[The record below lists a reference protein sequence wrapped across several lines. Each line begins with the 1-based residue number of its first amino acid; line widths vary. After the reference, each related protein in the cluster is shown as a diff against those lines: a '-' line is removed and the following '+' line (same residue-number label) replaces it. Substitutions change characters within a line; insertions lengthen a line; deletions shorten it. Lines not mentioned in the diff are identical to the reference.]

1 MFKHSMLIII
11 RNFKKHKST
20 FLINLIGLSTGI
32 ACVLL
37 IYLWVNDEL
46 HVDKFNKN
54 DKNLYQVMENV
65 KQSSGIITQE
75 STQDLLAKT
84 LKEEVPEVKLA
95 ASVTPAVLF
104 GNFTFSY
111 QGQNAKAI
119 GEFAGEDFFSIFS
132 YHLLRGSPKEVLS
145 RDNSVVISKALA
157 QKMFGSVN
165 NAIGKSLKWQI
176 LGISMEAAVSGVFKG
191 VPENST
197 EQFDFILSYDQ
208 WMKLS
213 KIVGRTINWG
223 NSAVSTYI
231 VLNNGTDV
239 NSFNKKIASFIKE
252 RYKYSNDELFV
263 RPYSD
268 RYLYNKYENGVQAG
282 GRIEYVRLFSL
293 IAVFILLIACIN
305 FMNLSTAKA
314 STRMKEVGIK
324 KTIGATRKNLAFQY
338 LGESVLMAFLS
349 LAIALIIV
357 EIVLP
362 EFNNITGK
370 QLSLN
375 ISGNALLS
383 FLGITLL
390 TGIIAGSYPALYLSG
405 FNPISILKGKFGSNS
420 TGELWLRKGLVI
432 FQFTLSAILIAAVLV
447 VYKQM
452 EFIQGKNLG
461 YNKDNLIYFNAEGDV
476 PAHLETFL
484 SEIKNIPGV
493 VNASSTSENITSI
506 ISATF
511 DVRWPGKKPGTSAIF
526 FIVTANY
533 NLIETLGMKMEEGRA
548 FSQQFPSDTLA
559 VIFNQAA
566 INLMGLKDPIGK
578 IVHIWGKDR
587 HIIGVVDDF
596 NFESLHE
603 KVKPLF
609 FLFNPA
615 RTMIVTARIK
625 AGSEKGTIERLKSF
639 YKSFNP
645 GFTFDY
651 KFTDKDYQELYSS
664 EERVSVLSRY
674 FAVMAII
681 ISCLGLFGL
690 SAFTAEKRRK
700 EIGIRKVLGASEMGI
715 MYLLSSDFSKLVLVS
730 NLIALPAAYY
740 FMSLWLQS
748 FAYKINLN
756 WWMFIISGGIV
767 LVIALITVGMQ
778 AIKAATTDL
787 WKHCIMSRLKF
798 RICYLNY

>member
-1 MFKHSMLIII
+1 MLKHSMLIII

-20 FLINLIGLSTGI
+20 FLINLIGLSTGL
-32 ACVLL
+32 ACALL

-75 STQDLLAKT
+75 STPDLLAKT
-84 LKEEVPEVKLA
+84 LKEEVPDVKLA
-95 ASVTPAVLF
+95 ASVTPAVWF

-111 QGQNAKAI
+111 QGQNKKAM
-119 GEFAGEDFFSIFS
+119 GEFAGNDFFDIFS
-132 YHLLRGSPKEVLS
+132 YPLLRGSPREVLS
-145 RDNSVVISKALA
+145 SDNSVVISEALA
-157 QKMFGSVN
+157 QKMFGSVS

-191 VPENST
+191 IPENST

-208 WMKLS
+208 WIKLS

-231 VLNNGTDV
+231 VLNNGTDIK
-239 NSFNKKIASFIKE
+239 NFNKKISSFIKE
-252 RYKYSNDELFV
+252 RNKYSNDNLFV

-268 RYLYNKYENGVQAG
+268 RYLFNKYENGVQAG
-282 GRIEYVRLFSL
+282 GRIEYVRLFSI

-362 EFNNITGK
+362 EFNSITGK

-420 TGELWLRKGLVI
+420 NGELWLRKGLVI

-452 EFIQGKNLG
+452 EFIQSKNLG

-493 VNASSTSENITSI
+493 VNASSTSENVTSI
-506 ISATF
+506 ISSTF
-511 DVRWPGKKPGTSAIF
+511 DVNWPGKKSGTSANF
-526 FIVTANY
+526 FSVYANN
-533 NLIETLGMKMEEGRA
+533 NLIETLGMKMEKGRT
-548 FSQQFPSDTLA
+548 FSKKFPSDSLGI
-559 VIFNQAA
+559 IFNQAA
-566 INLMGLKDPIGK
+566 INLMGLKDPLGK
-578 IVHIWGKDR
+578 IIRLWGKDR

-615 RTMIVTARIK
+615 RTMVVTGRIK

-651 KFTDKDYQELYSS
+651 KFTDKDFQELYSS

-674 FAVMAII
+674 FAGMAII

-715 MYLLSSDFSKLVLVS
+715 MYLLSSDFSRLVLVS

-778 AIKAATTDL
+778 AIKAATADPVEIL
-787 WKHCIMSRLKF
+787 H
-798 RICYLNY
+798 YE

>member
-1 MFKHSMLIII
+1 MLKHNFLIIV

-20 FLINLIGLSTGI
+20 FLINLIGLSTGL

-75 STQDLLAKT
+75 ATPDLLAKT
-84 LKEEVPEVKLA
+84 LKEEVPGVKLA
-95 ASVTPAVLF
+95 TSVTPAVWF

-111 QGQNAKAI
+111 EGRNTKAI
-119 GEFAGEDFFSIFS
+119 GQFSGEDFFNIFS
-132 YHLLRGSPKEVLS
+132 YDLLRGNPKEVLS
-145 RDNSVVISKALA
+145 NDNSVVISEALA
-157 QKMFGSVN
+157 QKMFGSVS
-165 NAIGKSLKWQI
+165 NAIGKYLKWQI
-176 LGISMEAAVSGVFKG
+176 LGISMEAVVSGIFKG
-191 VPENST
+191 IPENST
-197 EQFDFILSYDQ
+197 EQFDFVLSYDQ
-208 WMKLS
+208 WIKLS

-231 VLNNGTDV
+231 VLNNNT
-239 NSFNKKIASFIKE
+239 NIKSFNKKIAPFIKE
-252 RYKYSNDELFV
+252 RNKYSNADLFV

-268 RYLYNKYENGVQAG
+268 RYLFNKYENGVQAG
-282 GRIEYVRLFSL
+282 GRIEYVRLFSI
-293 IAVFILLIACIN
+293 IALFILLIACIN

-324 KTIGATRKNLAFQY
+324 KTIGATRKTLAFQY
-338 LGESVLMAFLS
+338 LSESVLMAFLS
-349 LAIALIIV
+349 FAIALIVV
-357 EIVLP
+357 ELILP
-362 EFNNITGK
+362 EFNGITGK
-370 QLSLN
+370 HMSLN
-375 ISGNALLS
+375 LSENILLS
-383 FLGITLL
+383 FIAITLL
-390 TGIIAGSYPALYLSG
+390 TGVIAGSYPALYLSG
-405 FNPISILKGKFGSNS
+405 FNPVSILKGKLGNNS

-452 EFIQGKNLG
+452 EFIQSKNLG

-476 PAHLETFL
+476 PGHMDTFL

-493 VNASSTSENITSI
+493 VNASSTSENVTSI
-506 ISATF
+506 ISSTF
-511 DVRWPGKKPGTSAIF
+511 DVNWPGKKPGTTANF
-526 FIVTANY
+526 FSVNANY
-533 NLIETLGMKMEEGRA
+533 NLIETLGMKMEEGRT
-548 FSQQFPSDTLA
+548 FSKKFPSDSLG

-566 INLMGLKDPIGK
+566 INLMGLKDPLGK

-587 HIIGVVDDF
+587 HIIGVVDNF

-603 KVKPLF
+603 QVKPLF
-609 FLFNPA
+609 LIFNPQ
-615 RTMIVTARIK
+615 RTMVVTARIK
-625 AGSEKGTIERLKSF
+625 AGTEKETIGRLIYF

-645 GFTFDY
+645 GFAFDY
-651 KFTDKDYQELYSS
+651 KFTDKDYQALYSS

-674 FAVMAII
+674 FAGLAII

-700 EIGIRKVLGASEMGI
+700 EIGIRKVLGASETSI
-715 MYLLSSDFSKLVLVS
+715 IYLLSGDFSKLVLIS

-740 FMSLWLQS
+740 IMSLWLQS
-748 FAYKINLN
+748 FAYKISLT

-767 LVIALITVGMQ
+767 FLIALITVGMQ
-778 AIKAATTDL
+778 AIRAATANPVKSL
-787 WKHCIMSRLKF
+787 R
-798 RICYLNY
+798 YE

>member
-1 MFKHSMLIII
+1 MIKHYAKIIF
-11 RNFKKHKST
+11 RNFGRHKST
-20 FLINLIGLSTGI
+20 FFINLIGLSTGL
-32 ACVLL
+32 ACALL
-37 IYLWVNDEL
+37 IYLWVSSEL
-46 HVDKFNKN
+46 NVDKFNKN

-75 STQDLLAKT
+75 ATPDMLAKT

-95 ASVTPAVLF
+95 ASVTPAVWF

-111 QGQNAKAI
+111 QGQNTKAM
-119 GEFAGEDFFSIFS
+119 GEFAGKDFFDIFS
-132 YHLLRGSPKEVLS
+132 YHLLRGSPGEVLS
-145 RDNSVVISKALA
+145 SNNSVVISEALA
-157 QKMFGSVN
+157 QKMFGSVS

-191 VPENST
+191 IPENST

-208 WMKLS
+208 WIKLS
-213 KIVGRTINWG
+213 KIIGRTINWS
-223 NSAVSTYI
+223 NSAVSTYV

-239 NSFNKKIASFIKE
+239 KSFNKKIASFIKE
-252 RYKYSNDELFV
+252 RNKYSNDNLFV

-268 RYLYNKYENGVQAG
+268 RYLFNKYENGVQAG
-282 GRIEYVRLFSL
+282 GRIEYVRLFSI
-293 IAVFILLIACIN
+293 IALFIILIACIN

-338 LGESVLMAFLS
+338 LGESVLMSFLS
-349 LAIALIIV
+349 LAISLVIV

-362 EFNNITGK
+362 EFNSITGK

-405 FNPISILKGKFGSNS
+405 FNPVSILKGKFGSNS
-420 TGELWLRKGLVI
+420 NGELWLRKGLVI

-452 EFIQGKNLG
+452 GFIQSKNLG

-476 PAHLETFL
+476 PGHMDTFL
-484 SEIKNIPGV
+484 SEIRNISGV
-493 VNASSTSENITSI
+493 VNASSISENITSI
-506 ISATF
+506 ISSTF
-511 DVRWPGKKPGTSAIF
+511 DVNWQGKKPGTSANF
-526 FIVTANY
+526 FSVYANY
-533 NLIETLGMKMEEGRA
+533 NLIETLGMKMEEGRT
-548 FSQQFPSDTLA
+548 FSKKFTSDSLGI
-559 VIFNQAA
+559 IFNQAA
-566 INLMGLKDPIGK
+566 INLMGLKNPIGK
-578 IVHIWGKDR
+578 VIHLWGKNR
-587 HIIGVVDDF
+587 HIIGVVKNF

-603 KVKPLF
+603 QVKPLF
-609 FLFNPA
+609 IILNPQ
-615 RTMIVTARIK
+615 RTMVITARIK
-625 AGSEKGTIERLKSF
+625 AGIEKETIERLKNF

-651 KFTDKDYQELYSS
+651 KFTDQDYQALYSS
-664 EERVSVLSRY
+664 EEKVSILSRY
-674 FAVMAII
+674 FAGMAII

-700 EIGIRKVLGASEMGI
+700 EIGIRKVLGASEAGI
-715 MYLLSSDFSKLVLVS
+715 IYLLSGDFSKLVLVS
-730 NLIALPAAYY
+730 NLIALPVAYY
-740 FMSLWLQS
+740 VMNLWLQS

-756 WWMFIISGGIV
+756 WWLFIVSGGIV
-767 LVIALITVGMQ
+767 LLIALLTVGMQ
-778 AIKAATTDL
+778 AIKAATANPVKSL
-787 WKHCIMSRLKF
+787 R
-798 RICYLNY
+798 YE